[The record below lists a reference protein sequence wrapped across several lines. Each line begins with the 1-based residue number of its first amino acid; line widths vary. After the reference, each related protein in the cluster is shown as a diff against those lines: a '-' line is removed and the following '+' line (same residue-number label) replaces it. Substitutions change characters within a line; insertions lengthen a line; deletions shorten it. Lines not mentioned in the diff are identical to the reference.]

1 RTGTVRCGPPPSAIS
16 CLIPVLARRLAE
28 RDRERSEPGLEVLP
42 LLKSAAEDRLADL
55 LGARRAHAALG
66 LMKRHALRL
75 ELQAAEIE
83 HAPHAALKII
93 DDVLVED
100 AQDAP
105 RQHAIPMAHQLKVG
119 AVVTRDVLDAVGEF
133 LAVREQLLEI
143 AETTG
148 HRLAPRIDDAR
159 IG

>member
-1 RTGTVRCGPPPSAIS
+1 PSAIS
-16 CLIPVLARRLAE
+16 CLIPVLAQRVTE
-28 RDRERSEPGLEVLP
+28 RVPERSQPGLEVFP

-55 LGARRAHAALG
+55 LRTRRAHAALG

-75 ELQAAEIE
+75 ELKPAEIE
-83 HAPHAALKII
+83 HAPHAALEII
-93 DDVLVED
+93 DDVLVENT
-100 AQDAP
+100 QDAP
-105 RQHAIPMAHQLKVG
+105 RQHAIPMAHHFEVR

-159 IG
+159 VRQHQVDQSHV